1 MNEFFLSSECPKL
14 LKGKSSWSER
24 WILIISKLIE
34 EGMGRDTRHVIHLES
49 REKERRKRKKKEKA
63 LCSKQEF
70 ILPKILMTT
79 HPNVIQK

>member
-1 MNEFFLSSECPKL
+1 MNVLNCQKGNCSL
-14 LKGKSSWSER
+14 LEHR
-24 WILIISKLIE
+24 ILFISKLIVE
-34 EGMGRDTRHVIHLES
+34 EMGRDARHVIRLES

-63 LCSKQEF
+63 PCSKQEF